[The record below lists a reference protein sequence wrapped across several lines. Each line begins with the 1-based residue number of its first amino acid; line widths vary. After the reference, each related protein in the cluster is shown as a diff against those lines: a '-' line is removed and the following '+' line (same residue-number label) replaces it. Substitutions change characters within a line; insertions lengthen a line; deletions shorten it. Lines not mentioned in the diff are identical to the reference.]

1 MLGPSLLGV
10 ILFLIAGCHG
20 EKSVTQIVDDA
31 AFSWT
36 GGTVFS
42 DPGQLTMKELHFDE
56 GKLLGREVI
65 IEGEIVSTGKYYT
78 YLVLSDDSGR
88 MLVVLTHLEQ
98 AEDLLKTNDP
108 KTIKV
113 LGTVERGKK
122 GLPYILARSINAVKA
137 G

>member
-1 MLGPSLLGV
+1 MFGRRLIGVLL
-10 ILFLIAGCHG
+10 FMAGCHG
-20 EKSVTQIVDDA
+20 EKTVMQVMDDA

-42 DPGQLTMKELHFDE
+42 DPGQLTMKELHFDD

-65 IEGEIVSTGKYYT
+65 IEGEIISTGKFYT
-78 YLVLSDDSGR
+78 YLVLGDESGR
-88 MLVVLTHLEQ
+88 MLVVLTHLEE
-98 AEDLLKTNDP
+98 AEEFLKTGNP
-108 KTIKV
+108 KVIKV

-122 GLPYILARSINAVKA
+122 GLPYILARSVSSVKA